1 MGHYPS
7 SGAPYLPSGD
17 LGPFGPEGEPKNLN
31 DDGSASVEA
40 DALAD
45 AALAEFA
52 ALTMKHK
59 SSSLNAGG
67 TEGHGQKIDIPTKP
81 QVGNA

>member
-7 SGAPYLPSGD
+7 SGVPYLPSGD
-17 LGPFGPEGEPKNLN
+17 LGPFGPEGEPKKLN
-31 DDGSASVEA
+31 DDGSASAEA
-40 DALAD
+40 RSETD

-52 ALTMKHK
+52 ALTSK
-59 SSSLNAGG
+59 SKISALRAGG
-67 TEGHGQKIDIPTKP
+67 TDGHGQKIDIPTKP